1 MWVLMIQGDDQ
12 QNCPVSLYH
21 FTLCPPG
28 SFVKT
33 VSVNTNWTRTKM
45 RPCVIFLHL
54 GPNDPLTSTSTML
67 NLSVNIYLLLPPLPP
82 LLYPSCRRCA
92 SSNCSSCSW
101 SSVREWVCAGRTPVC
116 CINCCRLHCRS
127 SLFNSS
133 SSSCLA
139 WDGKRKKH
147 GSARWTKGRFIAKT
161 CHRWLTERWHL
172 VCLSTNQNNGMS

>member
-1 MWVLMIQGDDQ
+1 MYYLFH
-12 QNCPVSLYH
+12 L
-21 FTLCPPG
+21 
-28 SFVKT
+28 
-33 VSVNTNWTRTKM
+33 
-45 RPCVIFLHL
+45 RP
-54 GPNDPLTSTSTML
+54 NEPLTTMFTRL
-67 NLSVNIYLLLPPLPP
+67 SLSVNIHLFLPPLPP

-116 CINCCRLHCRS
+116 CINCCRLHCLS

-139 WDGKRKKH
+139 WDGKNKQKKQ
-147 GSARWTKGRFIAKT
+147 GSARRTKGRFIAKT

-172 VCLSTNQNNGMS
+172 IYLSTNQSNGISQTVHWKIQFSSAWLQWQWSQ